1 MPVFNYRGVDG
12 RGRSIT
18 GTMIAESE
26 SGLEEKLRAT
36 GYWLLHAEADRGM
49 IPEKV
54 GAAGKRWMNKWGQ
67 ANRRDLI
74 EFCTLMSF
82 ETKAGVP
89 LIQALDVAAQDCE
102 NPKFKKLIK
111 VLQRDIEGGLL
122 FYQALEKHPETFAPN
137 FVSMV
142 RAGEISAKLPD
153 TFEDLRA
160 YLEWVDNIIADF
172 RQASLYPAIVMSVVS
187 AFVLF
192 LFSYII
198 PKFGLLLASTK
209 VPLPLVTQIIF
220 GLSDF
225 AKRTWWIWLLALLLV
240 TVGIKVARA
249 FSKGFAFWIDQMK
262 LQMPILGELNLMLA
276 MSRFTHNLAILYRS
290 GIPIVQSLR
299 LCQNL
304 TGNAVVESAVTTVR
318 ESVEAGES
326 ISEAMR
332 QRPVFPAMLLRMVVM
347 GEGSGNLD
355 QALQNVAGYYNQ
367 VIPRKIKKLFTILE
381 PAVMLFLIGLVGTVA
396 MSIFLPILALMSA
409 IK

>member
-36 GYWLLHAEADRGM
+36 GYWLLHAEADRGI

-67 ANRRDLI
+67 SKRRDLI

-89 LIQALDVAAQDCE
+89 LIQALDVATQDCE

-172 RQASLYPAIVMSVVS
+172 RQASLYPAIVMSMVA

-209 VPLPLVTQIIF
+209 VPLPLVTQIIV

-225 AKRTWWIWLLALLLV
+225 AKRTWWIWLLVLFLV
-240 TVGIKVARA
+240 TVGNKVART

-262 LQMPILGELNLMLA
+262 
-276 MSRFTHNLAILYRS
+276 
-290 GIPIVQSLR
+290 
-299 LCQNL
+299 
-304 TGNAVVESAVTTVR
+304 
-318 ESVEAGES
+318 
-326 ISEAMR
+326 
-332 QRPVFPAMLLRMVVM
+332 
-347 GEGSGNLD
+347 
-355 QALQNVAGYYNQ
+355 
-367 VIPRKIKKLFTILE
+367 
-381 PAVMLFLIGLVGTVA
+381 
-396 MSIFLPILALMSA
+396 
-409 IK
+409 

>member
-36 GYWLLHAEADRGM
+36 GYWLLHAEADRG
-49 IPEKV
+49 IISEKV
-54 GAAGKRWMNKWGQ
+54 GGAGKRWMNKWGQ

-142 RAGEISAKLPD
+142 RAGEMSAKLPD

-172 RQASLYPAIVMSVVS
+172 RQASLYPAIVMSVVA

-225 AKRTWWIWLLALLLV
+225 AKRTWWIWLLALFLV

-262 LQMPILGELNLMLA
+262 LQMPIFGELNLMLA

-304 TGNAVVESAVTTVR
+304 TGNAVVESAVVTVR

-332 QRPVFPAMLLRMVVM
+332 QRPVFAALLLRMVVM

-381 PAVMLFLIGLVGTVA
+381 PMVMLFLIGLVGTVA